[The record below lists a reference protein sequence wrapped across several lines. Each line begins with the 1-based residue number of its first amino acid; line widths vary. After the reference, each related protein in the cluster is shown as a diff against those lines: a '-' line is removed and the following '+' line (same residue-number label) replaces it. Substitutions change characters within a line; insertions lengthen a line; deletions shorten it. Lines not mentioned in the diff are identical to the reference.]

1 MRKKRKAGHTGH
13 DAPKTCMILNRQ
25 DCFRAASRGRCERA
39 GGQGSGAFLRAG
51 RKGNDADGAING
63 VLSRMVRIWNAK
75 REMQT
80 HTEKELRAAL
90 TGALSLCYT
99 GIGGR
104 RVAAEVA
111 HATVS
116 DVTSGVK

>member
-1 MRKKRKAGHTGH
+1 MTL
-13 DAPKTCMILNRQ
+13 PMTCMILNRQ

-51 RKGNDADGAING
+51 RKGNDAESAING

-111 HATVS
+111 RATVS

>member
-1 MRKKRKAGHTGH
+1 
-13 DAPKTCMILNRQ
+13 
-25 DCFRAASRGRCERA
+25 
-39 GGQGSGAFLRAG
+39 
-51 RKGNDADGAING
+51 
-63 VLSRMVRIWNAK
+63 MVRIWNAK

-111 HATVS
+111 RATVS